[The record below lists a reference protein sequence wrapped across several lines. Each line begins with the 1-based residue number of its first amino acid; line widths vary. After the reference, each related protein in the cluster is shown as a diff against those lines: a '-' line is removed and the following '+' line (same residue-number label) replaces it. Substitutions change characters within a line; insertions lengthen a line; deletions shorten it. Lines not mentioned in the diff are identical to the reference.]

1 MAAIFCPF
9 ELTFAIIC
17 TAGTALFFVFAGL
30 KIRPLVQRKRLN
42 CRVLSVSDAL
52 EAPIVPAFPALT
64 DEMIPR
70 KKVLK

>member
-17 TAGTALFFVFAGL
+17 TALFFVFAGL

-52 EAPIVPAFPALT
+52 EALIVPAFPALT

>member
-1 MAAIFCPF
+1 MAAIVCPF

-17 TAGTALFFVFAGL
+17 TALFFVFAGL